1 MNSRKFLATVVTTLI
16 VTFVA
21 AFGASAGIDSA
32 VTYYGRLVI
41 DQATVTPGETGE
53 NSVLRIRIINEGT
66 DAEYLL
72 GLKASVAKRTRLVAR
87 LGDRDTATMESF
99 AIRADD
105 MLDLGSSHMWVELG
119 PLVAPLKAGQSI
131 SVELVFLSSR
141 VPIEVAVRGA
151 EG

>member
-1 MNSRKFLATVVTTLI
+1 MNSRNFLGSVALI
-16 VTFVA
+16 VIVA
-21 AFGASAGIDSA
+21 FAFGASAGAQSA

-41 DQATVTPGETGE
+41 DHATVTPGEIGE
-53 NSVLRIRIINEGT
+53 NSVLRFRITNDGY
-66 DAEYLL
+66 DAEHLL
-72 GLKASVAKRTRLVAR
+72 ELKTSVSKRTRLVAR
-87 LGDRDTATMESF
+87 IGDRDTATMESF

-105 MLDLGSSHMWVELG
+105 ILDLWSSHMWVELG

-131 SVELVFLSSR
+131 SVELVFLSTR

>member
-1 MNSRKFLATVVTTLI
+1 MNSRYVLATVVTTLI
-16 VTFVA
+16 ATFVA
-21 AFGASAGIDSA
+21 AFGASAGIDST
-32 VTYYGRLVI
+32 VTYHGRLVI
-41 DQATVTPGETGE
+41 DHATVTPGEAGE
-53 NSVLRIRIINEGT
+53 NSVLRLRIINDGY
-66 DAEYLL
+66 DAEHLL
-72 GLKASVAKRTRLVAR
+72 DLKTSVSQRTRLVAR
-87 LGDRDTATMESF
+87 IGDRDTATMESF

-131 SVELVFLSSR
+131 SVELVFLTTR